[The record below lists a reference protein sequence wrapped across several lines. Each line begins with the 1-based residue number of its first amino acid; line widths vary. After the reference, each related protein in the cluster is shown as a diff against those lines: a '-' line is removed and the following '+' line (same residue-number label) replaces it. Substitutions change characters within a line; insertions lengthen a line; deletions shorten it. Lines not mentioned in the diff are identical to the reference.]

1 MKLHNCPLCSSKQT
15 QLYYTDD
22 TRQYHACSA
31 CGFIFVPSVFHLS
44 EVEQKTRYDLHNNDP
59 NDADYRGFLSQVAE
73 PLLERI
79 PKESEGLDFGCGP
92 GPTLSIMLEEQGC
105 KVDLFD
111 KFFAQN
117 NEVFSRK
124 YDFITA
130 TEVLEHLSQPA
141 FELNRLYNMLNSG
154 GVLGVM
160 TEMLSDNT
168 SFADWYY
175 KNDPTHIG
183 FFNRTSLQRL
193 ARTWC
198 AEVEILSSRVVL
210 ITKTPALV
218 RLT

>member
-1 MKLHNCPLCSSKQT
+1 MKLHNCPLCLSTKT
-15 QLYYTDD
+15 LLHHTDNS
-22 TRQYHACSA
+22 REYHKCSI
-31 CGFIFVPSVFHLS
+31 CDFIFVPNAFHLC
-44 EVEQKTRYDLHNNDP
+44 EAEEKNRYDQHQNNP
-59 NDADYRGFLSQVAE
+59 NDINYRRFLSQVSK
-73 PLLERI
+73 PLLERL
-79 PKESEGLDFGCGP
+79 SEHSYGLDFGCGP

-154 GVLGVM
+154 GVLGIM
-160 TEMLSDNT
+160 TEMLSDNA
-168 SFADWYY
+168 SFVDWYY